1 MIRSGSTILVLAP
14 HTDDGEIGC
23 GATLSKLL
31 DLNCK
36 IYYLAFCTCD
46 SNLPDGFPNGTL
58 EAELREATKVLSI
71 PKENVIVKDFQVRCL
86 SYERQAVLDIL
97 VALNKEISPDVVFAP
112 TLEDLHQDH
121 STVTQEAIRAFKTKT
136 LLCYEMPWNNFS
148 FEIGINSDKF
158 PEISGERK
166 FSPMDRSL
174 RRELKSAFGN
184 NNYWFNTSKFK
195 NAVEIKIKSK
205 KEIIEF
211 LVPKEMVSTS
221 SVRLFVLWTTLP
233 SIVLIIIA
241 LIFLKNQTRPLVKL
255 AKAAEKFGKG
265 DYIND
270 FIPSGAQEIRK
281 ASYEF
286 DRMAKRINRHL
297 NQRAEMLSGIS
308 HDLRTP
314 LTRLKL
320 QLAMLK
326 QKEISEKMSKDIDE
340 MEKMLNDYLQF
351 AKTQTQ
357 ESTEKINLNNL
368 LRSISKGFE
377 SNKISLD
384 EDESKIFLNGR
395 PSALKR
401 SFENVIQNGL
411 TYGSNVKIKVQ
422 KGNKRALVTIEDD
435 GPGIPEDQ
443 YKNVFKPFFRLD
455 KSRSLNQSGV
465 GLGLAIVE
473 DIINSHGG
481 NIQLGKSKYG
491 GLQVKISLP
500 F

>member
-1 MIRSGSTILVLAP
+1 MFSGLNKFLKYILPKRLFYRALIIVAAPTIILQLIITIVFYDSIWIKANKNITRS
-14 HTDDGEIGC
+14 
-23 GATLSKLL
+23 
-31 DLNCK
+31 
-36 IYYLAFCTCD
+36 
-46 SNLPDGFPNGTL
+46 
-58 EAELREATKVLSI
+58 
-71 PKENVIVKDFQVRCL
+71 
-86 SYERQAVLDIL
+86 L
-97 VALNKEISPDVVFAP
+97 VAQLKTIQEI
-112 TLEDLHQDH
+112 
-121 STVTQEAIRAFKTKT
+121 
-136 LLCYEMPWNNFS
+136 YENDKKNLDFFTDSYKNNFN
-148 FEIGINSDKF
+148 FEIGITQEIF
-158 PEISGERK
+158 PTTSGERK

-205 KEIIEF
+205 KEVIEF
-211 LVPKEMVSTS
+211 LIPKGMVSAS

-233 SIVLIIIA
+233 SILLLIIA
-241 LIFLKNQTRPLVKL
+241 LIFLKNQTKPLVKL
-255 AKAAEKFGKG
+255 AKAAERFGRG
-265 DYIND
+265 DYVND
-270 FIPSGAQEIRK
+270 FRASGSLEIRK
-281 ASYEF
+281 AALEF

-326 QKEISEKMSKDIDE
+326 QKDLSEKMSKDIDE

-351 AKTQTQ
+351 AKNQAQ
-357 ESTEKINLNNL
+357 ENT
-368 LRSISKGFE
+368 
-377 SNKISLD
+377 
-384 EDESKIFLNGR
+384 SKIDLLVLFSSIKNQFNDAKLIIDNKDKIELEGR
-395 PSALKR
+395 PIALKR
-401 SFENVIQNGL
+401 SFENIIQNGL
-411 TYGSNVKIKVQ
+411 TYGNKVFVYIQ
-422 KGNKRALVTIEDD
+422 KGNNKALITIDDD
-435 GPGIPEDQ
+435 GPGIPEEQ

-481 NIQLGKSKYG
+481 SIQLGKSKLN